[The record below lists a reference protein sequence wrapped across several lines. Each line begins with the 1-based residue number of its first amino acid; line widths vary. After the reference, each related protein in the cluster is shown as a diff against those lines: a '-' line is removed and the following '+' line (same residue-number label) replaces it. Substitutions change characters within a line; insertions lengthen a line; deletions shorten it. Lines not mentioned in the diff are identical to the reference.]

1 MSTDALVCNLADVS
15 LGDIAVV
22 GGKNASLGEMI
33 RHLSPLGV
41 RVPLGFCTTAHAFRR
56 FLKVNAL
63 DEPIA
68 ALLARLDTRSLSN
81 LSEVSAGIRALILA
95 APLPDDL
102 VEACAEA
109 MRDAYMETGALAVRS
124 SATAEDLPD
133 ASFAGQHD
141 SFLNIRSREGLM
153 AAIRR
158 CYASLYNDRAVKYR
172 LDHGFDHAKVAI
184 SVGVQYLVRADLG
197 SSGVAFSVD
206 PDSGCEQFLYVTG
219 AWGLCETIVQGAVNP
234 DEYYLYRPNIG
245 SAKRSLVYRRCGE
258 KSVMMVLET
267 QRGSTRPVA
276 TITTPHAQ
284 SRAWT
289 LTLPQAEQLAE
300 WCMLIER
307 HYGRRMDIEW
317 ACDGTTDELFIIQAR
332 PMTSHIGE
340 SHAHVLAYELN
351 GSSTVLCE
359 GDAVGRGIVSGPVRV
374 VASLADAPKV
384 NEGDIIVARIT
395 NPDWNALLRKAVGIV
410 TDVGGRTSHAS
421 IIARELGIPAV
432 VGTTEATRMLADG
445 QVVTLSCLP
454 GQDGK
459 VYEGALP
466 WTVREEEPMAIPIT
480 ETSAMLILAD
490 P

>member
-95 APLPDDL
+95 GPLPDDL

-141 SFLNIRSREGLM
+141 SFLNIRSRKGLM

-219 AWGLCETIVQGAVNP
+219 AWGLCETVVQG
-234 DEYYLYRPNIG
+234 
-245 SAKRSLVYRRCGE
+245 
-258 KSVMMVLET
+258 
-267 QRGSTRPVA
+267 
-276 TITTPHAQ
+276 
-284 SRAWT
+284 
-289 LTLPQAEQLAE
+289 
-300 WCMLIER
+300 
-307 HYGRRMDIEW
+307 
-317 ACDGTTDELFIIQAR
+317 
-332 PMTSHIGE
+332 
-340 SHAHVLAYELN
+340 
-351 GSSTVLCE
+351 
-359 GDAVGRGIVSGPVRV
+359 
-374 VASLADAPKV
+374 
-384 NEGDIIVARIT
+384 
-395 NPDWNALLRKAVGIV
+395 
-410 TDVGGRTSHAS
+410 
-421 IIARELGIPAV
+421 
-432 VGTTEATRMLADG
+432 
-445 QVVTLSCLP
+445 
-454 GQDGK
+454 
-459 VYEGALP
+459 
-466 WTVREEEPMAIPIT
+466 
-480 ETSAMLILAD
+480 
-490 P
+490 